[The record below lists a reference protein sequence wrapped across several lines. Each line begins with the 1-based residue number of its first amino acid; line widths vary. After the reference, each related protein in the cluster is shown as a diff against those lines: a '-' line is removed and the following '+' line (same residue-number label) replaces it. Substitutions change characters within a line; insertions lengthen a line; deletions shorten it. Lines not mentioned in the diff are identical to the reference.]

1 MADNGHRD
9 LAPTWATR
17 AGFGF
22 LTFNSALAIYK
33 AWGDAV
39 SIVFVSGSYLALL
52 LLFRCL
58 RDYEQARPGS
68 PARRA
73 AWLLTTLLTM
83 AFAWKVAAAM
93 PSAVAAAV
101 VWALAVA
108 TTAGGF
114 FVFRCLRDYEQAPPG
129 SPARERASRAAWP
142 LTRLLTAVL
151 PSRMDRKVAALMMA
165 ALGVQTCDTALAI
178 YNNDDDLGGLA
189 STTFV
194 LVAYAALLAL
204 IILFLREFA

>member
-1 MADNGHRD
+1 MTHSLHSRVETQTQEASAKGQSLALPQRTPARSALVMAGNRNPD

-33 AWGDAV
+33 ARGDAV

-108 TTAGGF
+108 TIAGGF
-114 FVFRCLRDYEQAPPG
+114 FVFRCLRDYEQAAPVPN
-129 SPARERASRAAWP
+129 
-142 LTRLLTAVL
+142 TR
-151 PSRMDRKVAALMMA
+151 R
-165 ALGVQTCDTALAI
+165 
-178 YNNDDDLGGLA
+178 
-189 STTFV
+189 
-194 LVAYAALLAL
+194 
-204 IILFLREFA
+204 